1 MTGEPT
7 VADAGEREL
16 VARIQAKAPPAPA
29 WVRVGIGD
37 DAAVMEP
44 PRRLLEVV
52 TTDALLEHVHFERA
66 LVGAGDVGF
75 KALAVNL
82 SDLAAMGALPRAAT
96 LSLAL
101 PDALPLAD
109 FDALVEGLT
118 GLALEQA
125 VALVGGN
132 ITRSPGPLVVDVT
145 AFGTV
150 HPRRVL
156 TRGGARP
163 GDGLYVSG
171 LVGGA
176 AAGLAWLR
184 RGAAASGQA
193 SPDEPVAAAIA
204 CHRRPNPRVRL
215 GVLVGR
221 NRAASA
227 CVDLSDGFADAVRQ
241 LAASSR
247 AGAVV
252 DAEAVPLHA
261 GTAGAWPDQA
271 DPLACAL
278 GGGEDYELLFAV
290 PRRARRAFEAIARR
304 PGLPPVSR
312 VGEVVA
318 GRDVVLRRG
327 GREEPMPTGF
337 VHFASVG

>member
-16 VARIQAKAPPAPA
+16 VARIRAKAPPAPA

-52 TTDALLEHVHFERA
+52 TTDALVEHVHFERA
-66 LVGAGDVGF
+66 FVGAGDVGF

-101 PDALPLAD
+101 PGALLLAE

-118 GLALEQA
+118 RLAFEQA

-132 ITRSPGPLVVDVT
+132 ITRSPGPLVADVT
-145 AFGTV
+145 AFGVV

-171 LVGGA
+171 LIGGA

-184 RGAAASGQA
+184 RRTGGGGHQD
-193 SPDEPVAAAIA
+193 PDEPVASAIA
-204 CHRRPNPRVRL
+204 CYRRPDPRVRL

-227 CVDLSDGFADAVRQ
+227 CVDLSDGFGDAVRQ
-241 LAASSR
+241 LAASSG
-247 AGAVV
+247 AGAIV

-271 DPLACAL
+271 DTLACAL
-278 GGGEDYELLFAV
+278 GGGEDYELLFSV
-290 PRRARRAFEAIARR
+290 PRRTRRAFEAIARR

-318 GRDVVLRRG
+318 GPDVVLRRG
-327 GREEPMPTGF
+327 GREEPMPAGF
-337 VHFASVG
+337 VHFASAG